1 MSPTERSNS
10 PYMASYYDS
19 LYAALTI
26 REGVPFVT
34 LDDRTVKAFNR
45 VPGVVINLRD
55 YLA

>member
-1 MSPTERSNS
+1 
-10 PYMASYYDS
+10 MASYYDS